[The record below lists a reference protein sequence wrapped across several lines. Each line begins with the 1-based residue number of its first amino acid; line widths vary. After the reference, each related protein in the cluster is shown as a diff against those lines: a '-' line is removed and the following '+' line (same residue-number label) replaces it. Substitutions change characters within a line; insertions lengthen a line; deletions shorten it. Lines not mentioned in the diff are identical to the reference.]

1 MILGGRHTDNDF
13 LGILKFMHSLSLEE
27 NSIRILHYGAIT
39 RLVEARADVSVSANI
54 DADR

>member
-13 LGILKFMHSLSLEE
+13 LGILKFRHSLSLEG

-39 RLVEARADVSVSANI
+39 LLVEARADVSVSANI
-54 DADR
+54 DTDW